1 MVKKSIKFMSIT
13 KEKQKMG
20 TTIQYF
26 LNFIII
32 KALKRVIHGSFSR
45 EETYKLKQKVSI
57 LVASF

>member
-1 MVKKSIKFMSIT
+1 MSIT

-26 LNFIII
+26 FNFIII